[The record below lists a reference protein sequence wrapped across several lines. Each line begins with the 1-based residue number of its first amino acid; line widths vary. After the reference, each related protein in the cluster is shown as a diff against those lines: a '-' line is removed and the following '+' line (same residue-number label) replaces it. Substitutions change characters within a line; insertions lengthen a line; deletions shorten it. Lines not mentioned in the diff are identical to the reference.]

1 PMPDGRIW
9 LGTPKSGVDILDA
22 SGARVGALRPDA
34 GHPESALPADLVLA
48 MAPAPDGGVFIG
60 TKRGLYR
67 ADAGGRRVAR
77 VALTGRDPSASV

>member
-1 PMPDGRIW
+1 
-9 LGTPKSGVDILDA
+9 
-22 SGARVGALRPDA
+22 
-34 GHPESALPADLVLA
+34 LA

-77 VALTGRDPSASV
+77 VALTGRDPSASVWALLADGDTLWIGGQTDGLWRLDLKGGQAEPVALDAP